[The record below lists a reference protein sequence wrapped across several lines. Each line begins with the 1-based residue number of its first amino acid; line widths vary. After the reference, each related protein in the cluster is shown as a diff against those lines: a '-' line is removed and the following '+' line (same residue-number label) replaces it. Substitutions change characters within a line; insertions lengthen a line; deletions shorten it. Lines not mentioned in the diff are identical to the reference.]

1 MKEGFCVG
9 TVFKTDTS
17 CLYFLCAS
25 FFLLAPSC
33 NVNKATC
40 NVYVSD
46 NEWGLYSNK
55 CCDYDIMDSDTIYT

>member
-46 NEWGLYSNK
+46 NE
-55 CCDYDIMDSDTIYT
+55 